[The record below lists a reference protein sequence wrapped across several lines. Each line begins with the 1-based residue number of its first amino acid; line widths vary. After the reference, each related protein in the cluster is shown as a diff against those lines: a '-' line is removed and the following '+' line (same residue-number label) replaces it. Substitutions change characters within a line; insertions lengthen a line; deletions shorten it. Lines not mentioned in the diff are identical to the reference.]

1 MAAEKDH
8 SIICSILL
16 ENHIDFDAVDINSNN
31 ALHIACQK
39 GNLATC
45 KVLLTE
51 SRISADAV
59 NMRGQNPIHLLASFG
74 RENAAA
80 IFDIFYESMPDYPIN
95 KLDGDGNSPLLLG
108 LDFNTYP
115 NQNMIQN
122 FYLFFTSTFDYSLY

>member
-1 MAAEKDH
+1 
-8 SIICSILL
+8 
-16 ENHIDFDAVDINSNN
+16 VNSNN

-59 NMRGQNPIHLLASFG
+59 NARGQNPIHLLASFG

-80 IFDIFYESMPDYPIN
+80 IFDIFFESMPDYPIN
-95 KLDGDGNSPLLLG
+95 KLDGEGNSPLLLG
-108 LDFNTYP
+108 RTHSRFLN
-115 NQNMIQN
+115 
-122 FYLFFTSTFDYSLY
+122 